1 MRAIYKREM
10 KACFNSLIG
19 WLFLA
24 VVLFLTGLYTT
35 VYNFLQGSVYLT
47 DMLVSCR
54 ILFMM
59 AIPVLTMRIL
69 AEERKNKTDQLILTA
84 PVGVWKIVLGK
95 YLALETV
102 FAIPCAVISLYPVLF
117 SRYGTIPYAEN
128 YVALLGFFLYG
139 SAAVAIGV
147 FASSLTESQVIAA
160 VLTVVFVFVGSVMAG
175 VCSLISRSGNLLTRI
190 LGVYDFN
197 TPFVD
202 LLNGNLNIT
211 AIVYYLSLIFL
222 FLFFTTQSIQKRRY
236 SVSVRQ
242 LKRGAYSVGLIL
254 LTTAVVV
261 CANLLLKQVPAAYT
275 EFDVTGERLYSLTED
290 SYRVMDGLQENITIY
305 VLSTESGMS
314 QDVVQTLRRY
324 EDYSKKQIRVEYVD
338 ISANPAFAEQYT
350 DASLSP
356 GSLIVVGEKRSKCI
370 DYTALYLSELSYET
384 FAYETTAYDAEGQIT
399 SALNYVTMEDMPK
412 VYLLTGHGEADLEE
426 SFLSVLSK
434 LNIEYERLNLL
445 TADGVPEDAAG
456 LIVNAPTAD
465 FSADDTEKIRSYL
478 DGGNNAL
485 FVYGYGREA
494 LPNYR
499 SLLEAYQVT
508 IADGLVV
515 EQNRDYYY
523 QNNIL
528 WLLPEVESDELTA
541 SVYGRYVFAPNA
553 CGIVIDEQA
562 EEKGEVHY
570 LLRTTQDAFVRANPD
585 EVTEGEKVE
594 GDVDGPFALG
604 VKATRQT
611 ENGTSTIA
619 VYTSAELFSEVV
631 DERVAGNN
639 KKLFEG
645 TVSGFASVEDNVSIP
660 PKSYYAGLLTVSMLD
675 VMVAGLLMVLAVPIA
690 LLVAGFVIWLQRRKR

>member
-102 FAIPCAVISLYPVLF
+102 FAIPCAVISLYPILF

-202 LLNGNLNIT
+202 LLNGNLNMT

-305 VLSTESGMS
+305 VLSTESSMS

-384 FAYETTAYDAEGQIT
+384 FAYETMAYDAEGQIT

-660 PKSYYAGLLTVSMLD
+660 AKSYYAGLLTVSMLD

>member
-1 MRAIYKREM
+1 MRAINKREM
-10 KACFNSLIG
+10 KACFNSLVG

>member
-10 KACFNSLIG
+10 KACFNSLVG

-202 LLNGNLNIT
+202 LLNGNLNMT

-594 GDVDGPFALG
+594 SDVDGPFALG

>member
-305 VLSTESGMS
+305 VLFTESGMS